1 MGSANTVHSTSL
13 DPVTVPS
20 RTFTFLLTDI
30 EGSTRLWEDV
40 PQEMRSALA
49 RHDQILRRVTDLHG
63 GTIFSSSGDSF
74 AVAFRE
80 APSAIHAAVEAQRLL
95 RGSTDPEAPELRVR
109 MGIHTGAAQERDDN
123 FFGPALNRCARLM
136 SVAHGG
142 QILCSD
148 STAVLCQENLS
159 PEIRLVDLG
168 DHRLR
173 DLAQPVHAYQL
184 THPAFDSLFP
194 PLQSLDSFPTN
205 LPAQLTVFVG
215 RDAELGAV
223 EKYLLEGRLL
233 TLTGVGGVGKTRVA
247 L

>member
-1 MGSANTVHSTSL
+1 VHSTSL

-95 RGSTDPEAPELRVR
+95 RGSTDPEIPELRER

-148 STAVLCQENLS
+148 STAVLCRENLS